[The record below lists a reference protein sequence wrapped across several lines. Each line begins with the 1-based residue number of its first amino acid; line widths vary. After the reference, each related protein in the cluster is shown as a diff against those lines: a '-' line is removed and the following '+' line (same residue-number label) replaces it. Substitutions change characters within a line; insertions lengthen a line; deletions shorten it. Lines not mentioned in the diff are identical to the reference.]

1 MDFQTADL
9 CDRFAAELQIGE
21 AIFRDFGGRPRFAG
35 PIATIKCFE
44 DNSRVPRPDR
54 RGR

>member
-21 AIFRDFGGRPRFAG
+21 PVFRDYGGRSRFAG
-35 PIATIKCFE
+35 PIATIKCCAS
-44 DNSRVPRPDR
+44 DPRTTC
-54 RGR
+54 